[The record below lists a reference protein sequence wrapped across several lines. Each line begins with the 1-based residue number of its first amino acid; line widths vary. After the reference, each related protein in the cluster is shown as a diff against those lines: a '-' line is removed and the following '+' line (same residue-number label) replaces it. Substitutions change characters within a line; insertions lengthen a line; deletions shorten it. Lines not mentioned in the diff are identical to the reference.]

1 MIPTG
6 ESAVKV
12 VRAQMGFRERLILE
26 DVSFELVPGEMVYLV
41 GKSGQGKST
50 FILSLLGEVK
60 VQAEAFTVLGYDLRS
75 LKRSQIPALR
85 RKIGV
90 VFQDFQ
96 LLTDR
101 TVDGN
106 LHFVLEATGWTSVP
120 EMSARKEEVL
130 TMVGLAGRQREMP
143 HRLSGGEQ
151 QKLAIARALLN
162 KPALLLADEPTG
174 QLDPDSSEE
183 VLALLVEINHRGTA
197 LLMATH
203 DYLTIDRF
211 PARVVRCEAGKLV
224 DLGRILF
231 EPLPPPSTAS

>member
-1 MIPTG
+1 MTLVLDSVDVALG
-6 ESAVKV
+6 DRKV
-12 VRAQMGFRERLILE
+12 LRLV
-26 DVSFELVPGEMVYLV
+26 DLVLGSGEMIYLV
-41 GKSGQGKST
+41 GKSGQGKS
-50 FILSLLGEVK
+50 SLIRALIGDLRLEGTK
-60 VQAEAFTVLGYDLRS
+60 AEVLGTDL
-75 LKRSQIPALR
+75 LKLKASQLPALR

-106 LHFVLEATGWTSVP
+106 LQFVLEATGWTSVP

-130 TMVGLAGRQREMP
+130 NMVGLAGRQREMP

-183 VLALLVEINHRGTA
+183 VLALLVDINKRGTA

>member
-1 MIPTG
+1 MTLVLDSVDVALG
-6 ESAVKV
+6 DRKV
-12 VRAQMGFRERLILE
+12 LRLV
-26 DVSFELVPGEMVYLV
+26 DLVLGSGEMIYLV
-41 GKSGQGKST
+41 GKSGQGKS
-50 FILSLLGEVK
+50 SLIRALIGDLRLEGTK
-60 VQAEAFTVLGYDLRS
+60 AEVLGTDL
-75 LKRSQIPALR
+75 LKLKASQLPALR

-183 VLALLVEINHRGTA
+183 VLALLVDINKRGTA

>member
-1 MIPTG
+1 M
-6 ESAVKV
+6 
-12 VRAQMGFRERLILE
+12 RLE
-26 DVSFELVPGEMVYLV
+26 GT
-41 GKSGQGKST
+41 K
-50 FILSLLGEVK
+50 
-60 VQAEAFTVLGYDLRS
+60 AEVLGTDL
-75 LKRSQIPALR
+75 LKLKASQLPALR

-162 KPALLLADEPTG
+162 KPIPVSKHLAG
-174 QLDPDSSEE
+174 QAWLVKVKFKPSKDS
-183 VLALLVEINHRGTA
+183 LICR
-197 LLMATH
+197 
-203 DYLTIDRF
+203 
-211 PARVVRCEAGKLV
+211 KLN
-224 DLGRILF
+224 
-231 EPLPPPSTAS
+231 

>member
-1 MIPTG
+1 MTLVLDSVDVALG
-6 ESAVKV
+6 DRKV
-12 VRAQMGFRERLILE
+12 LRLV
-26 DVSFELVPGEMVYLV
+26 DLVLGSGEMIYLV
-41 GKSGQGKST
+41 GKSGQGKS
-50 FILSLLGEVK
+50 SLIRALIGDLRLEGTK
-60 VQAEAFTVLGYDLRS
+60 AEVLGTDL
-75 LKRSQIPALR
+75 LKLKASQLPALR

-106 LHFVLEATGWTSVP
+106 LQFVLEATGWTSVP

-130 TMVGLAGRQREMP
+130 NMVGLAGRQREMP